1 MWNIPPRH
9 MGRETQAMMD
19 DRAPDET
26 TNVTVDGYNVVAYS
40 FGSGD
45 EVLFCVNGGP
55 GLPCDYLRDS
65 HSWLADKGYRVVAFD
80 QLGTGKS
87 DRPDDEALWTIE
99 RYVEETETVRTALG
113 LGPVHYLG
121 QSWGTWLGQEW
132 ALTYPKSFKTITLAD
147 GAGDIPHL
155 VSELHRL
162 RQALGPETE
171 AMMQRHEAE
180 GTLEHP
186 TYQAAITILNY
197 RHVCRLDEWPRP
209 GHAVPRR
216 LEHGAL
222 HGDPGTQRVLLHR
235 QHQGQELA
243 PRTAPGASAGA
254 GALRPARRAHAG
266 VLHEDRRRAPQ
277 RPDQGVPELVPPAD
291 VRGAGGLFR
300 DPAEFLGR
308 PSRLNQETERKYGR
322 QTSSRGGKSLCLRP
336 I

>member
-132 ALTYPKSFKTITLAD
+132 ALTYPESFKTITLAD

-180 GTLEHP
+180 GTL
-186 TYQAAITILNY
+186 A
-197 RHVCRLDEWPRP
+197 D
-209 GHAVPRR
+209 
-216 LEHGAL
+216 GA
-222 HGDPGTQRVLLHR
+222 GDIPHLVSEL
-235 QHQGQELA
+235 QELA
-243 PRTAPGASAGA
+243 GFVRRSPTGPRP
-254 GALRPARRAHAG
+254 RR
-266 VLHEDRRRAPQ
+266 
-277 RPDQGVPELVPPAD
+277 
-291 VRGAGGLFR
+291 
-300 DPAEFLGR
+300 
-308 PSRLNQETERKYGR
+308 
-322 QTSSRGGKSLCLRP
+322 
-336 I
+336 